1 MGYIGAGITRFNTAD
16 ELTVTGDAQIDTTT
30 LVVDSTNNR
39 VGVGNASPATALD
52 VTGTVTADGLTVD
65 GNKVGISNAAPASV
79 RSSDTIINMQDS
91 FITVGATNIN
101 LSHNVFHN
109 GTNWVRSTTDSVGH
123 LQVANNQLNFFNS
136 TSDSAG
142 TTVSF
147 TKRMNINGGGDISF
161 FADNGTTQGL
171 YWDASTQRLGL
182 GITSPSSQL
191 HIQNSGSASARIISG
206 TTGSSTLFL
215 GDTDEANQGSIQYN
229 HGSDFMRF
237 YTNNAERIRIDS
249 SGNVGIGTTSVDEKL
264 DVNGNAKLTGTGRII
279 KFDKNGS
286 GEDNAIYYDNT
297 TADNNL
303 FIGRDSSN
311 VAFRTGG
318 SERMRISTGGH
329 LLVGKTAQD
338 STNTVGF
345 EAKNTGEVMA
355 TVDGAPTAFF
365 NRKTSD
371 GDVVVFRKDNTT
383 VGSISSSSGKTAITL
398 DPRSAAT
405 TGSGFLGGDGVI
417 FPSDKTGVASDA
429 DVSLGGASTRFKD
442 LHLSSNVYLGGSGG
456 TSTIFSPTSFAIDID
471 SNNDQTD
478 RAFVIKN
485 NGSNDIARF
494 TEAGNFLVGTT
505 SLDIANNGSNTGFVV
520 NSNGALEVGSSA
532 TVLTLNR

>member
-1 MGYIGAGITRFNTAD
+1 
-16 ELTVTGDAQIDTTT
+16 
-30 LVVDSTNNR
+30 
-39 VGVGNASPATALD
+39 
-52 VTGTVTADGLTVD
+52 
-65 GNKVGISNAAPASV
+65 
-79 RSSDTIINMQDS
+79 
-91 FITVGATNIN
+91 
-101 LSHNVFHN
+101 
-109 GTNWVRSTTDSVGH
+109 
-123 LQVANNQLNFFNS
+123 
-136 TSDSAG
+136 
-142 TTVSF
+142 
-147 TKRMNINGGGDISF
+147 
-161 FADNGTTQGL
+161 
-171 YWDASTQRLGL
+171 
-182 GITSPSSQL
+182 
-191 HIQNSGSASARIISG
+191 
-206 TTGSSTLFL
+206 
-215 GDTDEANQGSIQYN
+215 
-229 HGSDFMRF
+229 
-237 YTNNAERIRIDS
+237 RIRIDS

-442 LHLSSNVYLGGSGG
+442 L
-456 TSTIFSPTSFAIDID
+456 
-471 SNNDQTD
+471 
-478 RAFVIKN
+478 
-485 NGSNDIARF
+485 
-494 TEAGNFLVGTT
+494 
-505 SLDIANNGSNTGFVV
+505 
-520 NSNGALEVGSSA
+520 
-532 TVLTLNR
+532 